1 MRDRFGTHIFQSS
14 AGKNRDLHFL
24 PNCVLLDVPAFDI
37 NTKCPR
43 AWFKKG
49 IHAIITRPTTRANTM
64 SRLYVISAAE
74 SYVSSETV
82 TEHYTS
88 FLKMILGK
96 EIRMKI

>member
-1 MRDRFGTHIFQSS
+1 M
-14 AGKNRDLHFL
+14 HFL

-82 TEHYTS
+82 TEHYTILFATLNDDRVDAYHQTFRV
-88 FLKMILGK
+88 FLCSEWLQYNL
-96 EIRMKI
+96 